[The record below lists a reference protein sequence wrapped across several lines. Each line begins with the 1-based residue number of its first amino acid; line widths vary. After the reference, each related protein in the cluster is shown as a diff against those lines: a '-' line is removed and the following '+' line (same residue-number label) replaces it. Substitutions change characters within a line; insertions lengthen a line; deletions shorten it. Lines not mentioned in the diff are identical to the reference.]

1 MSTENAPETTADA
14 IPADAIP
21 ADAIPADL
29 DALVGD
35 WVSLPDVAEHL
46 DIRVTRVHNLVS
58 ERRLLA
64 VRRPS
69 PPVRSV
75 PAAFLTGTGVLESLR
90 GTLVLLQ
97 DAGYDDEEA
106 LRWLFTE
113 DESLPGRPVDALREG
128 HKTEVRRRAQALAW

>member
-1 MSTENAPETTADA
+1 MSTENTPATTAE
-14 IPADAIP
+14 PP

-35 WVSLPDVAEHL
+35 WVTLPDVAEHL

-64 VRRPS
+64 VRRPA

-75 PAAFLTGTGVLESLR
+75 PAAFLTETGVLEPLR

-97 DAGYDDEEA
+97 DAGFDDEEA

-113 DESLPGRPVDALREG
+113 DESLPGRPIDHLRRG
-128 HKTEVRRRAQALAW
+128 QRGEVRRRALALAL